1 VCGTA
6 DRKRTNAKGDGVP
19 SSALR
24 LRPLVE
30 EPQTPL
36 RTHRW
41 LCLYLK
47 EHERATLEDVA
58 LLVSNLRSL
67 ATRTDH
73 ARALAILRK
82 AARRG

>member
-1 VCGTA
+1 VA
-6 DRKRTNAKGDGVP
+6 VP
-19 SSALR
+19 
-24 LRPLVE
+24 
-30 EPQTPL
+30 
-36 RTHRW
+36 
-41 LCLYLK
+41 YLE